1 MTQEELLAFYR
12 SPGLFTRLDGFED
25 EVEGLPHDVAVIA
38 RTVQGLL
45 IQEGLIGAYGV
56 SLPAE
61 RIAEKQLH
69 SSVAI
74 LARAMSLDS
83 QAIVNPRVPERRV
96 VGVCRHFATLF
107 VAIMRQKGVPAR
119 ARCGF
124 ANYFAARKHVD
135 HWVGEYWNAIE
146 GRWVLVDAQI
156 DDRQSELFRV
166 TFDRLDVPR
175 DRFLVAGDAWR
186 ACRNGADP
194 MTFGVAGTEMWG
206 LVEVYGDLF
215 QDLAALQ
222 NVELLPWGW
231 YGLATD
237 KSGIGETALI
247 DRLAGISTSANAQA
261 LDELRTMIAED
272 GRLRPPG
279 DDALKAIVSRE
290 RAAASN

>member
-12 SPGLFTRLDGFED
+12 SPGLFTGLDGFED
-25 EVEGLPHDVAVIA
+25 EVEELPCDVAVVA
-38 RTVQGLL
+38 RTIQGLL
-45 IQEGLIGAYGV
+45 IQEGLVGAYGV

-61 RIAEKQLH
+61 RLAEKQLH
-69 SSVAI
+69 SAVAI

-83 QAIVNPRVPERRV
+83 QAIFSPRAPERRV

-124 ANYFAARKHVD
+124 ANYFVPGKHVD
-135 HWVGEYWNAIE
+135 HWVGEYWNAME
-146 GRWVLVDAQI
+146 GRWVLVDVQI
-156 DDRQSELFRV
+156 DDRQRELFQV

-247 DRLAGISTSANAQA
+247 DRLAGISSSANAQA
-261 LDELRTMIAED
+261 LGELRSMIAED
-272 GRLRPPG
+272 GRLRPPS

>member
-1 MTQEELLAFYR
+1 MTQEDLLAFYR
-12 SPGLFTRLDGFED
+12 SPGLFTDLDGFEG
-25 EVEGLPHDVAVIA
+25 EVEGLPCDVAVA

-69 SSVAI
+69 SSVAM

-83 QAIVNPRVPERRV
+83 QAIVSPRVPERRV

-107 VAIMRQKGVPAR
+107 VAIMRLKGLPAR
-119 ARCGF
+119 AHCGS
-124 ANYFAARKHVD
+124 ANYFAPGKHLD
-135 HWVGEYWNAIE
+135 HWVGEYWNAME

-156 DDRQSELFRV
+156 DDRQRELFRV
-166 TFDRLDVPR
+166 TLDRLDVPR

-222 NVELLPWGW
+222 NIELLPWGW

-247 DRLAGISTSANAQA
+247 DRLAGISSSADAQA
-261 LDELRTMIAED
+261 FEELRSMIAED
-272 GRLRPPG
+272 DRLRPPG
-279 DDALKAIVSRE
+279 SQSSPD
-290 RAAASN
+290 

>member
-12 SPGLFTRLDGFED
+12 SPGLFTDLDGFQG
-25 EVEGLPHDVAVIA
+25 EVEGLSCDVAVIA

-69 SSVAI
+69 SSVAM

-83 QAIVNPRVPERRV
+83 QAIVSPRVPERRV

-166 TFDRLDVPR
+166 TLDRLDVPR

-186 ACRNGADP
+186 ACRNGVDP
-194 MTFGVAGTEMWG
+194 MTFGVAGTETG
-206 LVEVYGDLF
+206 GPGEVYGDLF

-222 NVELLPWGW
+222 NIELLPWGW

-247 DRLAGISTSANAQA
+247 DRLAGISSSANAQA
-261 LDELRTMIAED
+261 FEELRSMIAED
-272 GRLRPPG
+272 DRLRPPG

-290 RAAASN
+290 RAA

>member
-1 MTQEELLAFYR
+1 MTQEELLASYR

-119 ARCGF
+119 VRCGF

-156 DDRQSELFRV
+156 DDRQCELFRM

-222 NVELLPWGW
+222 NIELLPWGW

>member
-1 MTQEELLAFYR
+1 MTQEESLAFYR
-12 SPGLFTRLDGFED
+12 SPGLFTDLDGFQG
-25 EVEGLPHDVAVIA
+25 EVGGLPCDVAVIA

-45 IQEGLIGAYGV
+45 IQEGLLGAYGV

-69 SSVAI
+69 SSVAM

-83 QAIVNPRVPERRV
+83 KAIVSPRIPERRV

-124 ANYFAARKHVD
+124 ANYFAPGKHVD
-135 HWVGEYWNAIE
+135 HWVGEYWNAME

-156 DDRQSELFRV
+156 DDRQRELFRV
-166 TFDRLDVPR
+166 TLDRLDVPR

-222 NVELLPWGW
+222 NIELLPWGW

>member
-156 DDRQSELFRV
+156 DDRQCELFRV

-194 MTFGVAGTEMWG
+194 MPFGVAGTEMWG

-222 NVELLPWGW
+222 NIELLPWGW

>member
-1 MTQEELLAFYR
+1 MTQENLLAFYR
-12 SPGLFTRLDGFED
+12 SPGLFTDLDDFEG
-25 EVEGLPHDVAVIA
+25 EVEGLPCDVAVIA

-45 IQEGLIGAYGV
+45 IHEGLIGAYGV

-74 LARAMSLDS
+74 LARAMSLAS
-83 QAIVNPRVPERRV
+83 QAIVRPRVPERRV

-107 VAIMRQKGVPAR
+107 VAIMRQKGLPAR

-124 ANYFAARKHVD
+124 ANYLAPDKHVD
-135 HWVGEYWNAIE
+135 HWVGEYWNAME

-156 DDRQSELFRV
+156 DDRQRELFRV
-166 TFDRLDVPR
+166 TLDTLDVPR

-186 ACRNGADP
+186 ECRNGADP

-222 NVELLPWGW
+222 NIELLPWGW

-237 KSGIGETALI
+237 KSGIGETALV
-247 DRLAGISTSANAQA
+247 DRLAGISSSADPQA
-261 LDELRTMIAED
+261 TVGSLH
-272 GRLRPPG
+272 RPPPG
-279 DDALKAIVSRE
+279 LVPFGQRIELMEKFAVTL
-290 RAAASN
+290 

>member
-146 GRWVLVDAQI
+146 GRWVLVDAHI
-156 DDRQSELFRV
+156 DDRQCELFRV

-222 NVELLPWGW
+222 NIELLPWGW

>member
-156 DDRQSELFRV
+156 DDRQCELFRV

-186 ACRNGADP
+186 ACRNGTDP
-194 MTFGVAGTEMWG
+194 MTFGVAETEMWG

-222 NVELLPWGW
+222 NIELLPWGW

-290 RAAASN
+290 RAVASN

>member
-1 MTQEELLAFYR
+1 MTQEESLAFYR
-12 SPGLFTRLDGFED
+12 SPGLFTDLDGFQG
-25 EVEGLPHDVAVIA
+25 EVEGLPCDVAVIA

-45 IQEGLIGAYGV
+45 IQEGLLGAYGV

-107 VAIMRQKGVPAR
+107 VALMRHKGAPAR

-124 ANYFAARKHVD
+124 ANYFAPGKHVD
-135 HWVGEYWNAIE
+135 HWVGEHWNAME

-156 DDRQSELFRV
+156 DDRQRELFRV
-166 TFDRLDVPR
+166 TLDRLDVPR

-186 ACRNGADP
+186 TCRNGVDP

-222 NVELLPWGW
+222 NIELLPWGW

-247 DRLAGISTSANAQA
+247 DRLAGISSSADAQA
-261 LDELRTMIAED
+261 FEELRSMIAKD
-272 GRLRPPG
+272 DRLRPPG

>member
-1 MTQEELLAFYR
+1 MTQEELLALYR

-156 DDRQSELFRV
+156 DDRQCELFRV

-222 NVELLPWGW
+222 NIELLPWGW

>member
-1 MTQEELLAFYR
+1 MTQEDLLAFYS
-12 SPGLFTRLDGFED
+12 SPGLFTGLDGFED
-25 EVEGLPHDVAVIA
+25 EVEGLPCDVAVIA

-74 LARAMSLDS
+74 ARAMSLDS
-83 QAIVNPRVPERRV
+83 QAIVSPRVPERRV

-124 ANYFAARKHVD
+124 ANYFAPGKQVD
-135 HWVGEYWNAIE
+135 HWVGEYWNAME

-156 DDRQSELFRV
+156 DDRQRELFQV
-166 TFDRLDVPR
+166 TLDRLDVPR

-194 MTFGVAGTEMWG
+194 MTFGVARTEMWG

-222 NVELLPWGW
+222 NIELLPWGW

-237 KSGIGETALI
+237 ESGIGETALI
-247 DRLAGISTSANAQA
+247 DRLAGISSSADAQA
-261 LDELRTMIAED
+261 LEELRSMIAED
-272 GRLRPPG
+272 GRLQPPG
-279 DDALKAIVSRE
+279 DDDLKAIVSRE